1 VDGRRFASIF
11 GLMLV
16 VGGLAGAGA
25 YMMVRTYLQDTA
37 AATQR
42 NDAQTGPTGGGTQ
55 TTGGGTQPGPTG
67 ATTGATTGGDPG
79 AGCPAFT
86 ADAVRNAGRKG
97 ELQRVLYVD
106 ATRTG
111 TRGAEAW
118 ICQDSDGTLYYQG
131 HDKNGALTGAT
142 TDVSI
147 LLGAGVRG
155 TVARQGVGF
164 VATDPANDG
173 NTQYIV
179 NRETLTVVSPSGG
192 RQEYT
197 VTRYLPT

>member
-1 VDGRRFASIF
+1 MSIF

-16 VGGLAGAGA
+16 IGGIAGAGA
-25 YMMVRTYLQDTA
+25 YAVTRTYLADAQDAAQNPGRGTQPTA
-37 AATQR
+37 AATSGATQ
-42 NDAQTGPTGGGTQ
+42 GGTQ
-55 TTGGGTQPGPTG
+55 GTEGGTQGGTQP
-67 ATTGATTGGDPG
+67 AGDPG

-86 ADAVRNAGRKG
+86 ATAVRNAGRKG

-106 ATRTG
+106 GTRTG
-111 TRGAEAW
+111 TKGAEAW

-131 HDKNGALTGAT
+131 HNKDGPLTGAT
-142 TDVSI
+142 TDFSI

-164 VATDPANDG
+164 VATNPTTDG
-173 NTQYIV
+173 TTQYIV
-179 NRETLTVVSPSGG
+179 TRESLTVVLPSGD

>member
-1 VDGRRFASIF
+1 VSIF

-16 VGGLAGAGA
+16 VGGIAGAGA
-25 YMMVRTYLQDTA
+25 YLVVRTYLHDAA
-37 AATQR
+37 AATQS
-42 NDAQTGPTGGGTQ
+42 NTAQTGPTQPTGGGTQ
-55 TTGGGTQPGPTG
+55 SAQTNP
-67 ATTGATTGGDPG
+67 TGATTGGDPG

-97 ELQRVLYVD
+97 QLQRVLYVEG
-106 ATRTG
+106 TRTG
-111 TRGAEAW
+111 TKGAEAW
-118 ICQDSDGTLYYQG
+118 ICQDTDGTLYYQG
-131 HDKNGALTGAT
+131 HSKDGPFTGAT
-142 TDVSI
+142 SDFSI

-164 VATDPANDG
+164 VATNPANDG
-173 NTQYIV
+173 TTQYIV
-179 NRETLTVVSPSGG
+179 TRESLTVVLPSGD